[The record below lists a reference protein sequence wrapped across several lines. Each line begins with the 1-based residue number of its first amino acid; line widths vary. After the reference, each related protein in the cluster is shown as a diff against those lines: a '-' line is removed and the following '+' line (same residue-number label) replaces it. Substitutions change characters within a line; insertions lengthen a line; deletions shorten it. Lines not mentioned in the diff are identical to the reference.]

1 MTTAPRIGIA
11 DDHPVFRSGLRSI
24 LERDGFTVVSEAA
37 DGDTALTDARRL
49 KPQAVVLD
57 LSMPGRPTREVAT
70 TILTELPGTAVVIL
84 TMHEDPRYLREFLRI
99 GVQGYLLK
107 KSTGSELAQA
117 IRTALAGGRHVDPAL
132 AGSVLGGMLGP
143 ERGPAAAGPETPTPR
158 EREVGGLLALGHTN
172 QEIAD
177 RLGVSVR
184 TVESHRASLMRK
196 LGLATRAG
204 LVRWA
209 MDEGL
214 LNEGSS

>member
-1 MTTAPRIGIA
+1 MTTSPRIGIA

-24 LERDGFTVVSEAA
+24 LERDGFTVVSEASDGSAALA
-37 DGDTALTDARRL
+37 DALRL
-49 KPQAVVLD
+49 KPHAVVLD
-57 LSMPGRPTREVAT
+57 LSMPGRPTREVAAE
-70 TILTELPGTAVVIL
+70 ILTRLPGTAVVIL

-117 IRTALAGGRHVDPAL
+117 LRTALAGGRHVDPAL

-143 ERGPAAAGPETPTPR
+143 EQKVAAGPDAPTPR

-177 RLGVSVR
+177 RLTVSVR

-196 LGLATRAG
+196 LGLTTRAG

-209 MDEGL
+209 MAEGL
-214 LNEGSS
+214 LSDGH